1 MNLILTLT
9 AAVRVNSSSNV
20 LSTTIGIFTGVWIL
34 DREDY
39 NFYW

>member
-1 MNLILTLT
+1 MNFDRSY
-9 AAVRVNSSSNV
+9 ARKFKFKCAF
-20 LSTTIGIFTGVWIL
+20 IFTGVRTL